1 MHKINWTRLMI
12 GGLSAGL
19 VLNVLDS
26 VVNNYLLAD
35 QWAAAMQA
43 LGKAVEPSAVAM
55 IVFYVLGFLIGIFAV
70 WLYAAIQPRYG
81 AGPRTAIY
89 AALAVWLL
97 AYVFSGVPGVAFGI
111 LPVVLMGAV
120 IAAGVVEIVV
130 ATLLGAWLYR
140 EEDVPEFRSAW
151 AAKA

>member
-1 MHKINWTRLMI
+1 MV
-12 GGLSAGL
+12 AF
-19 VLNVLDS
+19 S
-26 VVNNYLLAD
+26 VV
-35 QWAAAMQA
+35 
-43 LGKAVEPSAVAM
+43 
-55 IVFYVLGFLIGIFAV
+55 GFLIGIFAV

-97 AYVFSGVPGVAFGI
+97 AYVFSGVPPMAIGI
-111 LPVVLMGAV
+111 LPAALMAVV
-120 IAAGVVEIVV
+120 ITAGVVEILL

-151 AAKA
+151 AARV

>member
-1 MHKINWTRLMI
+1 MHRINWTRLMI

-26 VVNNYLLAD
+26 LVNNFLLAD

-43 LGKAVEPSAVAM
+43 LGKTAEPTAVAM
-55 IVFYVLGFLIGIFAV
+55 VVFYILGFLIGIFAV

-81 AGPRTAIY
+81 AGPRTAVY
-89 AALAVWLL
+89 AGLSVWLF
-97 AYVFSGVPGVAFGI
+97 AYLISSVAPMVLGI
-111 LPVVLMGAV
+111 LPPGLLGIM
-120 IAAGVVEIVV
+120 IAAGLVEVLA

-151 AAKA
+151 AAGA

>member
-1 MHKINWTRLMI
+1 MHRINWTRVMI

-19 VLNVLDS
+19 VLNILDS
-26 VVNNYLLAD
+26 IVNNVLLAD

-43 LGKAVEPSAVAM
+43 LGQTVEPTTVALV
-55 IVFYVLGFLIGIFAV
+55 VFWIMGFLIGIFAV

-81 AGPRTAIY
+81 AGPKVAVY
-89 AALAVWLL
+89 AGLSVWFLVYL
-97 AYVFSGVPGVAFGI
+97 ISSAAPMVLGI
-111 LPVVLMGAV
+111 FPVGLMVIV
-120 IAAGVVEIVV
+120 IAAGLVEVLA

-151 AAKA
+151 AARA